1 MKMKKVFRPHIIL
14 YTEGRLL
21 CIIMIFVPLLM
32 LCMGIKFTFFSGEI
46 NYGTIHMIVIAL
58 LFILLSG
65 WVLEYLWQPIWGKLI
80 LDDEKITWKCLF
92 CPKVQIEY
100 ANIKF
105 IVVRTFGNRNAVHVD
120 IYKTG
125 FQFILIA
132 TQSLPNVPI
141 DKVRCKKGLIKWAK
155 SEAVYKALR
164 EAVPNK
170 LPPWRFS

>member
-1 MKMKKVFRPHIIL
+1 MKKKVFRPHIIL
-14 YTEGRLL
+14 CTEGRLL
-21 CIIMIFVPLLM
+21 CIIMIFGPLLM
-32 LCMGIKFTFFSGEI
+32 LYMGMKFTFFSGEM
-46 NYGTIHMIVIAL
+46 NYSTIPMIVFAL
-58 LFILLSG
+58 FLILLDG
-65 WVLEYLWQPIWGKLI
+65 WLLLEYFWQPIWGKLI

-105 IVVRTFGNRNAVHVD
+105 IAVRNFGNRNVVHVD

-125 FQFILIA
+125 FQFILIT
-132 TQSLPNVPI
+132 TQSLPTVPI
-141 DKVRCKKGLIKWAK
+141 DKVRCKEGIIKWAK

>member
-1 MKMKKVFRPHIIL
+1 MKKKVFRPHIIL
-14 YTEGRLL
+14 CTEGRLL

-58 LFILLSG
+58 LFMLLSG
-65 WVLEYLWQPIWGKLI
+65 WSLEYLWQPIWGKLI

-105 IVVRTFGNRNAVHVD
+105 IAVRNFGNRNVVHVD

-125 FQFILIA
+125 FQFILIT
-132 TQSLPNVPI
+132 TQSLPKVPI
-141 DKVRCKKGLIKWAK
+141 DKVRCKKGIIKWAK
-155 SEAVYKALR
+155 SEAVCQALR
-164 EAVPNK
+164 EVVPSRYFGILK
-170 LPPWRFS
+170 